1 LHDGCTF
8 VLREGPTNDISS
20 ILTLHVDDLLIAAP
34 MQNVLKLQTAL
45 SKVFGT
51 LSLDVGTKGFKHFGV
66 DIKQSETLDHV
77 VASQANYIKDLKPIE
92 LPTRCLKTSE
102 CPPEKITEY
111 RALVSAVAWVGVT
124 SPFALTS
131 ASLLQGCL
139 PKPLWADIVKLN
151 HNLAELKKTYCP
163 LQYQYIAPPLRL
175 LTVTDSSFG
184 NAGKYSQNGFLTLV
198 CNHAESRLC
207 ESFNLIDFK
216 SNKSKRVATSTL
228 HAEAL
233 AAINGLESTTYLQ
246 SYFLELDKPGITAM
260 QLLAP
265 ESHPELLPIVSATD
279 CNDLYETLIA
289 PAQPAAT
296 TKHLALYIAALRE
309 FRSTGR
315 IRAYVWI
322 DTRDMIANSL
332 TKLKEDGSNE
342 IELLSV
348 LQNFKWSLNH
358 AYKWNGQWCS
368 E

>member
-1 LHDGCTF
+1 
-8 VLREGPTNDISS
+8 
-20 ILTLHVDDLLIAAP
+20 
-34 MQNVLKLQTAL
+34 M
-45 SKVFGT
+45 
-51 LSLDVGTKGFKHFGV
+51 
-66 DIKQSETLDHV
+66 
-77 VASQANYIKDLKPIE
+77 
-92 LPTRCLKTSE
+92 
-102 CPPEKITEY
+102 
-111 RALVSAVAWVGVT
+111 
-124 SPFALTS
+124 
-131 ASLLQGCL
+131 
-139 PKPLWADIVKLN
+139 
-151 HNLAELKKTYCP
+151 
-163 LQYQYIAPPLRL
+163 
-175 LTVTDSSFG
+175 
-184 NAGKYSQNGFLTLV
+184 
-198 CNHAESRLC
+198 
-207 ESFNLIDFK
+207 
-216 SNKSKRVATSTL
+216 

-246 SYFLELDKPGITAM
+246 SYFLELDKPGITTM

-265 ESHPELLPIVSATD
+265 ESHPELLPIISATD

-309 FRSTGR
+309 FRNTGR

-348 LQNFKWSLNH
+348 LQTFKWSLNH